1 MTPIALRWICEDV
14 ASVLASL
21 SPDDRYG
28 KVKLEDALAQLR
40 QLHSASPPGVDV
52 RLEAGV

>member
-40 QLHSASPPGVDV
+40 QLHSASPPGGDV